1 MKMEFELYKNLLENL
16 YDGVY
21 FVDTERRITYWNKG
35 AEQISGFTSS
45 EVVGTR
51 CADNLLMHVDDQG
64 NMLCKESCPLVKT
77 IADGIPQRAEAYLHH
92 KDGHRIP
99 VLIKVTPVQD
109 VQGNIVGAVEIF
121 SDNSSHIAALQKI
134 RDLEKIIYLDP
145 LTELANRRFTEINL
159 RAQFDEMWRYGW
171 QFGIVL
177 IDIDHFKNVND
188 LYGHEIGDRAL
199 KMVAQTLLKNLRSF
213 DVIGRWGGEEFL
225 AIIMNVRKDP
235 LRSIANRFRV
245 LVEQSSFSV
254 GNDIVQVTISLGTT
268 LARSDD
274 TTADLLKRV
283 ETLMYQSKSGGRN
296 RVSTD

>member
-1 MKMEFELYKNLLENL
+1 
-16 YDGVY
+16 
-21 FVDTERRITYWNKG
+21 
-35 AEQISGFTSS
+35 
-45 EVVGTR
+45 
-51 CADNLLMHVDDQG
+51 
-64 NMLCKESCPLVKT
+64 
-77 IADGIPQRAEAYLHH
+77 
-92 KDGHRIP
+92 
-99 VLIKVTPVQD
+99 
-109 VQGNIVGAVEIF
+109 
-121 SDNSSHIAALQKI
+121 
-134 RDLEKIIYLDP
+134 
-145 LTELANRRFTEINL
+145 
-159 RAQFDEMWRYGW
+159 MWRYGW